1 MVYSRIFGMPTFGS
15 LRPYEELTRMRRQMD
30 RMMDSFVGSQAL
42 EGGAGVFP
50 ATNIMENDDFFL
62 FRAELPGV
70 KAADLD
76 IQATTRNLTISGQR
90 TLEVEDEKARYH
102 RREREGGRF
111 SRAFALPKEID
122 PDRVEARV
130 LNGILTLRVP
140 KAASAKPKRITIE
153 S

>member
-30 RMMDSFVGSQAL
+30 RIMDSFTGSQAL

-50 ATNIMENDDFFL
+50 ATNVTENDDFFF

-76 IQATTRNLTISGQR
+76 IQATARNLTITGQR
-90 TLEVEDEKARYH
+90 TLDVEDENARYH

-122 PDRVEARV
+122 ADRVEARI
-130 LNGILTLRVP
+130 LNGILTLKVP

>member
-30 RMMDSFVGSQAL
+30 RMMDTFMRRQAI
-42 EGGAGVFP
+42 ESGAGVFP
-50 ATNIMENDDFFL
+50 ATNITETDDFFL

-76 IQATTRNLTISGQR
+76 IQATARNLTIAGQR
-90 TLEVEDEKARYH
+90 TLDVEDEKARYH

-111 SRAFALPKEID
+111 SRAFSLPREID
-122 PDRVEARV
+122 PDRVEARI
-130 LNGILTLRVP
+130 LNGILILKVP
-140 KAASAKPKRITIE
+140 KAASAKPKRIAIE